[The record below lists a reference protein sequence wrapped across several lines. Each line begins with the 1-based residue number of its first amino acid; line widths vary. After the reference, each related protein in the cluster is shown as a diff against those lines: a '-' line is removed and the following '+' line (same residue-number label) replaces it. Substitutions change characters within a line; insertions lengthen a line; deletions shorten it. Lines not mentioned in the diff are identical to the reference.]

1 MHPDEGCGAMG
12 RGKYTMADWRAVRS
26 ALRSGGTIRGVAAL
40 TGVDR
45 GAVLRWSRLDAPP
58 EWMWLAM
65 DVSVGA
71 SGPRPPREPG
81 SRLQYEDRVVIAAL
95 LSEGRTHGQIA
106 RAIGCHRT
114 TVSREVGRLPKGQYD
129 PRLAERAAREAAARP
144 RARKLDACARLRAYV
159 VNCLMLR
166 WSPEQISRRL
176 REEFPDDEG
185 MRVSCETIY
194 QALYVQGKGGLRH
207 ELGVQLALRSG
218 RRRRAPRSRL
228 PVRGRPWVEGREIS
242 SRPAEASDRA
252 VPGHWEGD
260 LVLGGDMSSCLVTLV
275 ERRSRFLLMSRLLV
289 HDADTVEERLVRM
302 VESLPDELK
311 RTLTWDQGSEMAAVA
326 EFELATPFKV
336 YFCDPHSPW
345 ERPSNENTNGL
356 IREFFPKGT
365 RFSEVSDEEVAHAQ
379 WLLNNRPRKAL
390 GWKFPSE
397 AMQEVLAEGATI
409 A

>member
-1 MHPDEGCGAMG
+1 MG

-194 QALYVQGKGGLRH
+194 QALYVQGRGSLRPGC
-207 ELGVQLALRSG
+207 LS
-218 RRRRAPRSRL
+218 RRR
-228 PVRGRPWVEGREIS
+228 
-242 SRPAEASDRA
+242 
-252 VPGHWEGD
+252 
-260 LVLGGDMSSCLVTLV
+260 
-275 ERRSRFLLMSRLLV
+275 
-289 HDADTVEERLVRM
+289 
-302 VESLPDELK
+302 
-311 RTLTWDQGSEMAAVA
+311 
-326 EFELATPFKV
+326 
-336 YFCDPHSPW
+336 
-345 ERPSNENTNGL
+345 
-356 IREFFPKGT
+356 
-365 RFSEVSDEEVAHAQ
+365 
-379 WLLNNRPRKAL
+379 
-390 GWKFPSE
+390 
-397 AMQEVLAEGATI
+397 
-409 A
+409 